1 MKKLRRIWIVALI
14 LAVIVGI
21 EGLIVFYDIVRP
33 NPENFKLATM
43 ELDVPAR
50 EVKVEPFV
58 FEDNSIKN
66 MLADLDNLKSQ
77 MTDSL
82 LKTIIRQSEEN
93 AEAAQKEPQPQND
106 EDKAVENTA
115 AESAARSAVQSE
127 KKTEKVS
134 ADQQP
139 KQLSQAAAGG
149 PVMVAVVIDD
159 MGVSVPHTRDI
170 LSLEKP
176 ITASFLTYGA
186 ANRKQVKEAKEK
198 GFEVMLHVPMMP
210 HAKADLAPVT
220 LSPDMQ
226 EDEIKNDFEQ
236 MLDRYKGLGMKGIN
250 NHMGSL
256 FTEDEKSLGYVM
268 QILKDRNLFFLD
280 SKTTAKS
287 VGAKVA
293 AEYGVPYIA
302 RDVFLDNEND
312 YNYIMGQLRQTEKIA
327 HMRGYAVAIGH
338 PRSQTYLALR
348 DWMKELPER
357 RIRLVRLGDLVRD
370 VNKKA
375 EN

>member
-1 MKKLRRIWIVALI
+1 MAL
-14 LAVIVGI
+14 V
-21 EGLIVFYDIVRP
+21 EGLVVAYDLLRP
-33 NPENFKLATM
+33 NAENYALAST
-43 ELDVPAR
+43 EENVEKR
-50 EVKVEPFV
+50 EILVEPFV
-58 FEDNSIKN
+58 FEPQAQAEFKTKIDNVKN
-66 MLADLDNLKSQ
+66 RLNA
-77 MTDSL
+77 SL
-82 LKTIIRQSEEN
+82 MNEIVEVSSEATVEKTQTEEKTEEN
-93 AEAAQKEPQPQND
+93 IKSASKELTVS
-106 EDKAVENTA
+106 KNTL
-115 AESAARSAVQSE
+115 
-127 KKTEKVS
+127 KKNS
-134 ADQQP
+134 NGP
-139 KQLSQAAAGG
+139 SISGG

-170 LSLEKP
+170 LSLERP

-186 ANRKQVKEAKEK
+186 ANRKQVLEAKDK

-210 HAKADLAPVT
+210 HVKADLAPIT
-220 LSPDMQ
+220 LSPDMS
-226 EDEIKNDFEQ
+226 ESEIRNDLAQ

-256 FTEDEKSLGYVM
+256 FTEDAKSLGYVM
-268 QILKDRNLFFLD
+268 QELKARNLFFLD

-287 VGAKVA
+287 VGEKMAI
-293 AEYGVPYIA
+293 EYGVPYIA

-312 YNYIMGQLRQTEKIA
+312 YNYIMKQLRQTEKIA

-338 PRSQTYLALR
+338 PRTQTYLALR

-357 RIRLVRLGDLVRD
+357 KIRLVRLGDLVRE

>member
-66 MLADLDNLKSQ
+66 MLTDLDNLKSQ

-93 AEAAQKEPQPQND
+93 AEAAQKEPQPQNA

-115 AESAARSAVQSE
+115 AEPADRSAVQAE

-312 YNYIMGQLRQTEKIA
+312 YNYIMKQLRQTEKIA

-338 PRSQTYLALR
+338 PRTQTYLALR

-357 RIRLVRLGDLVRD
+357 KIRLVRLGDLVRD

>member
-1 MKKLRRIWIVALI
+1 MKKIKRVWVVSLVLSAIVLLEGIIVVYDLLRA
-14 LAVIVGI
+14 
-21 EGLIVFYDIVRP
+21 
-33 NPENFKLATM
+33 NPENYTLAET
-43 ELDVPAR
+43 ETNISAR
-50 EVKVEPFV
+50 VVEIKPFV
-58 FEDNSIKN
+58 FENGQTAK
-66 MLADLDNLKSQ
+66 MLVDLNYAESLMKEN
-77 MTDSL
+77 SL
-82 LKTIIRQSEEN
+82 LNQIIVQSAVSSDN
-93 AEAAQKEPQPQND
+93 ADTQNAQKTKDLEKP
-106 EDKAVENTA
+106 
-115 AESAARSAVQSE
+115 AVQNVE
-127 KKTEKVS
+127 KKTEQSVKNK
-134 ADQQP
+134 QP
-139 KQLSQAAAGG
+139 QKLSKAIIGG
-149 PVMVAVVIDD
+149 QVMIAVVIDD

-186 ANRKQVKEAKEK
+186 ANSKQVKEAKEK

-210 HAKADLAPVT
+210 HVKADLAPVT
-220 LSPDMQ
+220 LSPNMS
-226 EDEIKNDFEQ
+226 EDEIKNDFVQ
-236 MLDRYKGLGMKGIN
+236 MLDRYKGLGMKGVN

-268 QILKDRNLFFLD
+268 QVLKERNLFFLD

-287 VGAKVA
+287 VGEKVA

-312 YNYIMGQLRQTEKIA
+312 YNYIMKQFHQTEKIA

-338 PRSQTYLALR
+338 PRTQTYLALR
-348 DWMKELPER
+348 DWIKDLPER
-357 RIRLVRLGDLVRD
+357 KIRLVRLGDLVKE

>member
-312 YNYIMGQLRQTEKIA
+312 YNYIMKQLRQTEKIA

>member
-66 MLADLDNLKSQ
+66 MLTDLDNLKSQ

-93 AEAAQKEPQPQND
+93 AEAAQKEPQPQNA

-115 AESAARSAVQSE
+115 AEPADRSAVQAE

-134 ADQQP
+134 ADQQA
-139 KQLSQAAAGG
+139 KQPFKAIAGG

-226 EDEIKNDFEQ
+226 EDEIKNDFVQ

-357 RIRLVRLGDLVRD
+357 RIRLVRLSDLVRD

>member
-77 MTDSL
+77 MTESL

>member
-1 MKKLRRIWIVALI
+1 MKKLRRTWIVALI
-14 LAVIVGI
+14 LAFIVAI
-21 EGLIVFYDIVRP
+21 EGIIVFYDLVRP
-33 NPENFKLATM
+33 NPEKFKLASM
-43 ELDVPAR
+43 EIDIPER

-58 FEDNSIKN
+58 FEDNSIRN
-66 MLADLDNLKSQ
+66 MLEDLDNLKLQ
-77 MTDSL
+77 INDSL
-82 LKTIIRQSEEN
+82 LKTIIVQSEEN
-93 AEAAQKEPQPQND
+93 A
-106 EDKAVENTA
+106 KAVENVQQLQNTEKNDIDETD
-115 AESAARSAVQSE
+115 AEAISHTE
-127 KKTEKVS
+127 KKTEDVKTS
-134 ADQQP
+134 QP
-139 KQLSQAAAGG
+139 LIKSSKIIMGG

-186 ANRKQVKEAKEK
+186 ANRKQVKAAKEK

-220 LSPDMQ
+220 LSPDMT
-226 EDEIKNDFEQ
+226 EDEIKNDFVQ
-236 MLDRYKGLGMKGIN
+236 MLNRYKGLGIKGIN

-268 QILKDRNLFFLD
+268 QILKDKNLFFLD

-312 YNYIMGQLRQTEKIA
+312 YNYIMEQLRRTEKIA

-338 PRSQTYLALR
+338 PRTQTYLALR
-348 DWMKELPER
+348 DWMKELPDR
-357 RIRLVRLGDLVRD
+357 KIRLVRLGDLVRD

>member
-14 LAVIVGI
+14 LAAIVGL
-21 EGLIVFYDIVRP
+21 EGLVVFYDIVRP

-43 ELDVPAR
+43 ELEVPAR

-66 MLADLDNLKSQ
+66 MLADLENLKSQ

-93 AEAAQKEPQPQND
+93 AAAAEKEQQPQKA
-106 EDKAVENTA
+106 EDKTAENTA
-115 AESAARSAVQSE
+115 AESAARSAVQAE

-134 ADQQP
+134 SVQQA
-139 KQLSQAAAGG
+139 KQPFKAIAGG

-226 EDEIKNDFEQ
+226 EDEIKNDFVQ

-287 VGAKVA
+287 AGAKVA

-312 YNYIMGQLRQTEKIA
+312 YNYIMKQLRQTEKIA

>member
-1 MKKLRRIWIVALI
+1 MKKIRRIWIVALI

-93 AEAAQKEPQPQND
+93 AAAAEKEPQPQNA
-106 EDKAVENTA
+106 EDAAVENTA
-115 AESAARSAVQSE
+115 AESAAQPAVQAE

-149 PVMVAVVIDD
+149 SVMVAVVIDD

-226 EDEIKNDFEQ
+226 EDEIKNDFVQ

-256 FTEDEKSLGYVM
+256 FTENEKSLGYVM

-312 YNYIMGQLRQTEKIA
+312 YNYIMKQLRQTEKIA

-338 PRSQTYLALR
+338 PRTQTYLALR

-357 RIRLVRLGDLVRD
+357 KIRLVRLGDLVRD

>member
-1 MKKLRRIWIVALI
+1 MKKIKRVWVISLVLSAIVLLEGI
-14 LAVIVGI
+14 IV
-21 EGLIVFYDIVRP
+21 VYDILRA
-33 NPENFKLATM
+33 NPENYTLAET
-43 ELDVPAR
+43 ETNIPAR
-50 EVKVEPFV
+50 VVEIKPFA
-58 FEDNSIKN
+58 FENGQTAK
-66 MLADLDNLKSQ
+66 MLADLDYAESLMKEN
-77 MTDSL
+77 SL
-82 LKTIIRQSEEN
+82 LNQIIVQSAALDN
-93 AEAAQKEPQPQND
+93 ADAQDAQKQKDLEKP
-106 EDKAVENTA
+106 
-115 AESAARSAVQSE
+115 AVQNVE
-127 KKTEKVS
+127 KKTEQSVKNK
-134 ADQQP
+134 QP
-139 KQLSQAAAGG
+139 QKLSKAIIGG
-149 PVMVAVVIDD
+149 PVMIVVVIDD

-186 ANRKQVKEAKEK
+186 ANSKQVKEAKEK

-210 HAKADLAPVT
+210 HVKADLAPVT
-220 LSPDMQ
+220 LSPNMS
-226 EDEIKNDFEQ
+226 EDEIKNDFVQ
-236 MLDRYKGLGMKGIN
+236 MLDRYKGLGMKGVN

-268 QILKDRNLFFLD
+268 QVLKERNLFFLD

-287 VGAKVA
+287 VGEKVA

-312 YNYIMGQLRQTEKIA
+312 YNYIMKQLRQTEKIA

-338 PRSQTYLALR
+338 PRTQTYLALR
-348 DWMKELPER
+348 DWMKDLPER
-357 RIRLVRLGDLVRD
+357 KIRLVRLGDLVKE

>member
-77 MTDSL
+77 ITDSL

-93 AEAAQKEPQPQND
+93 AEAAQKEPQPQNA

-134 ADQQP
+134 SVQQA
-139 KQLSQAAAGG
+139 KQPFKAIAGG

-226 EDEIKNDFEQ
+226 EDEIKNDFVQ

-312 YNYIMGQLRQTEKIA
+312 YNYIMKQLRQTEKIA

-338 PRSQTYLALR
+338 PRTQTYLALR

-357 RIRLVRLGDLVRD
+357 KIRLVRLGDLVRD

>member
-66 MLADLDNLKSQ
+66 MLTDLDNLKSQ

-93 AEAAQKEPQPQND
+93 AEAAQKEPQPQNA

-115 AESAARSAVQSE
+115 AEPADRSAVQAE

-134 ADQQP
+134 SVQQA

-312 YNYIMGQLRQTEKIA
+312 YNYIMKQLRQTEKIA

-338 PRSQTYLALR
+338 PRTQTYLALR

-357 RIRLVRLGDLVRD
+357 KIRLVRLGDLVRD

>member
-93 AEAAQKEPQPQND
+93 AEAAQKEPQPQNA

-115 AESAARSAVQSE
+115 AESADRSAVQAE

-149 PVMVAVVIDD
+149 SVMVAVVIDD

-226 EDEIKNDFEQ
+226 EDEIKNDFVQ

-312 YNYIMGQLRQTEKIA
+312 YNYIMKQLRQTEKIA

-338 PRSQTYLALR
+338 PRTQTYLALR

>member
-14 LAVIVGI
+14 LAAIVGI
-21 EGLIVFYDIVRP
+21 EGLVVFYDIVRP

-43 ELDVPAR
+43 ELEVPAR

-66 MLADLDNLKSQ
+66 MLSDLDNLKLQ

-93 AEAAQKEPQPQND
+93 AAAAEKEQQPQKA

-115 AESAARSAVQSE
+115 AESADRSAVQAE

-134 ADQQP
+134 SVQQV
-139 KQLSQAAAGG
+139 KQPFKAIAGG

-226 EDEIKNDFEQ
+226 EDEIKNDFVQ

-287 VGAKVA
+287 AGAKVA

-312 YNYIMGQLRQTEKIA
+312 YNYIMKQLRQTEKIA

>member
-66 MLADLDNLKSQ
+66 MLTDLDNLKSQ

-93 AEAAQKEPQPQND
+93 AEAAQKEPQPQNA

-115 AESAARSAVQSE
+115 AEPADRSAVQAE

-134 ADQQP
+134 SVQQA
-139 KQLSQAAAGG
+139 KQPFKAIAGG

-312 YNYIMGQLRQTEKIA
+312 YNYIMKQLRQTEKIA

-338 PRSQTYLALR
+338 PRTQTYLALR

-357 RIRLVRLGDLVRD
+357 KIRLVRLGDLVRD

>member
-43 ELDVPAR
+43 ELEVPAR

-66 MLADLDNLKSQ
+66 MLTDLDNLKSQ

-93 AEAAQKEPQPQND
+93 AAAAEKEQQPQKA
-106 EDKAVENTA
+106 EDKAAENTA
-115 AESAARSAVQSE
+115 AEPADRSAVQAE

-134 ADQQP
+134 SVQQAEQP
-139 KQLSQAAAGG
+139 FKAIAGG

-226 EDEIKNDFEQ
+226 EDEIKNDFVQ

>member
-1 MKKLRRIWIVALI
+1 MKKIRRIWIVALI

-93 AEAAQKEPQPQND
+93 AEAAQKEPQPQNA

-115 AESAARSAVQSE
+115 TEPADRSAVQAE

-226 EDEIKNDFEQ
+226 EDEIKNDFVQ

-312 YNYIMGQLRQTEKIA
+312 YNYIMKQLRQTEKIA

-338 PRSQTYLALR
+338 PRTQTYLALR

-357 RIRLVRLGDLVRD
+357 KIRLVRLGDLVRD

>member
-1 MKKLRRIWIVALI
+1 MI

-134 ADQQP
+134 ADQKP

>member
-93 AEAAQKEPQPQND
+93 AEAARKEPQPQND

>member
-1 MKKLRRIWIVALI
+1 MKKLRRIWIVAMI

-134 ADQQP
+134 ADQKP

>member
-93 AEAAQKEPQPQND
+93 AEAAQKEPQPQNA

-139 KQLSQAAAGG
+139 RQLSQAAAGG

-268 QILKDRNLFFLD
+268 QIQKDRNLFFLD

-312 YNYIMGQLRQTEKIA
+312 YNYIMKQLRQTEKIA

-338 PRSQTYLALR
+338 PRTQTYLALR

-357 RIRLVRLGDLVRD
+357 KIRLVRLGDLVRD

>member
-93 AEAAQKEPQPQND
+93 AEAAQKEPQPQNA

-134 ADQQP
+134 SVQQA
-139 KQLSQAAAGG
+139 KQPFKAIAGG

-226 EDEIKNDFEQ
+226 EDEIKNDFVQ

-312 YNYIMGQLRQTEKIA
+312 YNYIMKQLRQTEKIA

-338 PRSQTYLALR
+338 PRTQTYLALR

-357 RIRLVRLGDLVRD
+357 KIRLVRLGDLVRD

>member
-93 AEAAQKEPQPQND
+93 AEAAQKEPQPQNA

-149 PVMVAVVIDD
+149 PVKVPVVIDD

>member
-14 LAVIVGI
+14 LAVIVGL
-21 EGLIVFYDIVRP
+21 EGLVVFYDIVRP

-93 AEAAQKEPQPQND
+93 AEAAQKEPQPQNA

-312 YNYIMGQLRQTEKIA
+312 YNYIMKQLRQTEKIA

-338 PRSQTYLALR
+338 PRTQTYLALR

-357 RIRLVRLGDLVRD
+357 KIRLVRLGDLVRD

>member
-1 MKKLRRIWIVALI
+1 MKKIKRVWVISLVLSAIVLLEGIIVVYDLLRA
-14 LAVIVGI
+14 
-21 EGLIVFYDIVRP
+21 
-33 NPENFKLATM
+33 NPENYTLAET
-43 ELDVPAR
+43 ETNIPAR
-50 EVKVEPFV
+50 VVEIKPFA
-58 FEDNSIKN
+58 FENGQTAK
-66 MLADLDNLKSQ
+66 MLADLDYAESLMKEN
-77 MTDSL
+77 SL
-82 LKTIIRQSEEN
+82 LNQIIVQSAALDN
-93 AEAAQKEPQPQND
+93 ADAQDAQKQKDLEKP
-106 EDKAVENTA
+106 
-115 AESAARSAVQSE
+115 AVQNVE
-127 KKTEKVS
+127 KKTEQSVKNK
-134 ADQQP
+134 QP
-139 KQLSQAAAGG
+139 QKLSKAIIGG
-149 PVMVAVVIDD
+149 PVMIAVVIDD

-186 ANRKQVKEAKEK
+186 ANSKQVKEAKEK

-210 HAKADLAPVT
+210 HVKADLAPVT
-220 LSPDMQ
+220 LSPNMS
-226 EDEIKNDFEQ
+226 EDEIKNDFVQ
-236 MLDRYKGLGMKGIN
+236 MLDRYKGLGMKGVN

-268 QILKDRNLFFLD
+268 QVLKERNLFFLD

-287 VGAKVA
+287 VGEKVA

-312 YNYIMGQLRQTEKIA
+312 YNYIMKQLRQTEKIA

-338 PRSQTYLALR
+338 PRTQTYLALR
-348 DWMKELPER
+348 DWMKDLPER
-357 RIRLVRLGDLVRD
+357 KIRLVRLGDLVKE

>member
-93 AEAAQKEPQPQND
+93 AEAAQKEPQPQNA

-115 AESAARSAVQSE
+115 TEPADRSAVQAE

-226 EDEIKNDFEQ
+226 EDEIKNDFMQ

-312 YNYIMGQLRQTEKIA
+312 YNYIMKQLRQTEKIA

-338 PRSQTYLALR
+338 PRTQTYLALR